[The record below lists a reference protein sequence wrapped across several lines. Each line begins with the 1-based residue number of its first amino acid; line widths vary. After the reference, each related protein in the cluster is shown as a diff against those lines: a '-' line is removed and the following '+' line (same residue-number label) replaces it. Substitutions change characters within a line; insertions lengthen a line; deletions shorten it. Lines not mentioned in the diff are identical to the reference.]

1 MAKTTPMMQQ
11 YLEIKSDYP
20 DAILFF
26 RLGDFYEMF
35 MEDAVVASR
44 ILDITLTARNKGA
57 AAEIPLCGIPFHSCQ
72 PYIAKLVQHGHNVA
86 ICEQVEDPKTA
97 KGIVKRAV
105 VRVVTPGLVVDTD
118 TLDPRRNN
126 YLMALTPVDGQRR
139 VDEKRQVDEKCYGV
153 AYVDITTGE
162 FRVTELLDAESTAG
176 EILSRDPAEVLVA
189 EGDAGDQLIDTLQN
203 SLQGRIVNRLP
214 DWTAAEDRARQ
225 VLLDF
230 FPDGSLESFGC
241 KDMPGAIQAAGMVL
255 YYLEETQKGAAS
267 HLQMLQTYHVRD
279 HMVLDDFTRRN
290 LELTETLHDGGRR
303 GALIGVM
310 DRTVTAMGA
319 RKLRHWMTHPLVD
332 LKRIEERHSAV
343 EELVQ
348 ESLCRDELR
357 RTLDDIYDLERL
369 NGRIAMA
376 TGNAKDLAAL
386 RISLEKLPQIIDLL
400 EQTESPLLTGL
411 RVSLDPMP
419 DMVELIASAIVDDPP
434 FVLREGGLIREGYHV
449 ELDEL
454 RNISREGK
462 GWIARLEQEEKER
475 TGISTLKVRFNRVF
489 GYYIEVTRSHLERV
503 PEDYQRKQT
512 LANAERF
519 ITPTLKEY
527 EEKVL
532 GAEDKV
538 VQIEYDLFQKV
549 RRQVAEQGQRIQA
562 TADKVAALDVLLG
575 LADLAHERNYCRP
588 VMDESTELQI
598 EDGRHPVIETMNL
611 GERFVAN
618 DVHMDTVERQILII
632 TGPNMAGKSTFMR
645 QVALLV
651 LMAQM
656 GSLLPAKK
664 AQIGIV
670 DRIFTRV
677 GASDNLARGQSTFM
691 VEMTEAAN
699 ILNHAT
705 PRSLIVLDEIGRGT
719 STFDGVSIAW
729 AVAEYL
735 HDNAKVAAKTLF
747 ATHYHEL
754 TDLAQT
760 RERVQNYN
768 VAVKEWNDQI
778 IFLRRIVK
786 GGASHSYGIQVARL
800 AGLPSA
806 VIERAKEVL
815 RNLESGEYEAGAPR
829 LARSKLTDKK
839 TVAPQL
845 GLFDQPDPVRQRIE
859 EMDVSVLTPLEALN
873 LLDELKKML

>member
-1 MAKTTPMMQQ
+1 MAKITPMMQQ

-44 ILDITLTARNKGA
+44 VLNITLTARNKGA
-57 AAEIPLCGIPFHSCQ
+57 AEEIPLCGIPFHSCQ

-86 ICEQVEDPKTA
+86 ICEQVEDPKLA

-126 YLMALTPVDGQRR
+126 YLMALIPL
-139 VDEKRQVDEKCYGV
+139 DECYGV

-162 FRVTELLDAESTAG
+162 FRVTEMPDPESTAG

-189 EGDAGDQLIDTLQN
+189 EGEAGDQLIDALQTT
-203 SLQGRIVNRLP
+203 LQGRSVNRLP

-225 VLLDF
+225 VLLEF
-230 FPDGSLESFGC
+230 FPGSSLERFGC
-241 KDMPGAIQAAGMVL
+241 HDMPGAIQAAGMVL
-255 YYLEETQKGAAS
+255 FYLEETQKGAAS
-267 HLQMLQTYHVRD
+267 HLQTLQTYHVRD

-290 LELTETLHDGGRR
+290 LELTESLHDGGRR
-303 GALIGVM
+303 GSLLGVM

-319 RKLRHWMTHPLVD
+319 RKLRHWMTHPLLD
-332 LKRIEERHSAV
+332 LKRIEERHHAV
-343 EELVQ
+343 EILVR
-348 ESLCRDELR
+348 ESLCRDDLR
-357 RTLDDIYDLERL
+357 RALGEVYDLERL

-386 RISLEKLPQIIDLL
+386 RISLEKLPQIIELL
-400 EQTESPLLTGL
+400 EQIESSLLTTL
-411 RVSLDPMP
+411 REKLDPLP
-419 DMVELIASAIVDDPP
+419 DMVELIATAIVDDPP
-434 FVLREGGLIREGYHV
+434 FVMREGGLIREGYHV

-454 RNISREGK
+454 RSISREGK
-462 GWIARLEQEEKER
+462 GWIARLEKEEKER
-475 TGISTLKVRFNRVF
+475 TGISSLKVRYNKVF
-489 GYYIEVTRSHLERV
+489 GYYIEVTRSHLDRV

-538 VQIEYDLFQKV
+538 VQIEYDLFQEVRLKV
-549 RRQVAEQGQRIQA
+549 AKQGQRLQA
-562 TADKVAALDVLLG
+562 TADIVAVLDVLLG
-575 LADLAHERNYCRP
+575 LADLAHERNYCLP
-588 VMDESTELQI
+588 TMDESTELFI

-645 QVALLV
+645 QIALLV

-656 GSLLPAKK
+656 GSLVPAKK
-664 AQIGIV
+664 AQIGVV

-760 RERVQNYN
+760 RERVQNFN
-768 VAVKEWNDQI
+768 VAVKEWDDKI

-829 LARSKLTDKK
+829 LARSKHAGK
-839 TVAPQL
+839 VAETPQL
-845 GLFDQPDPVRQRIE
+845 GLFEQPDPVRQRIE

>member
-1 MAKTTPMMQQ
+1 MAKMTPMMQQ
-11 YLEIKSDYP
+11 YLEIKSEYP

-35 MEDAVVASR
+35 LEDAVTASR
-44 ILDITLTARNKGA
+44 VLDITLTSRNKGA
-57 AAEIPLCGIPFHSCQ
+57 AEEIPLCGIPFHSCQ
-72 PYIAKLVQHGHNVA
+72 PYIAKLVQHGHKVA
-86 ICEQVEDPKTA
+86 ICEQIEDPKTA

-105 VRVVTPGLVVDTD
+105 TRVVTPGLVVDTD

-126 YLMALTPVDGQRR
+126 YLLALVSTAGGG
-139 VDEKRQVDEKCYGV
+139 CGV

-162 FRVTELLDAESTAG
+162 FRVTELPDPESTAG

-189 EGDAGDQLIDTLQN
+189 EGDAGDRLIDALQN
-203 SLQGRIVNRLP
+203 TLLGRLVNRLP
-214 DWTAAEDRARQ
+214 DWTAAVDRARQ
-225 VLLDF
+225 VLLET
-230 FPDGSLESFGC
+230 FPDSSLESFGC
-241 KDMPGAIQAAGMVL
+241 QELHGAIQAAGMIL
-255 YYLEETQKGAAS
+255 YYLEETQKGTLS
-267 HLQMLQTYHVRD
+267 HLQTLQTYHVRD

-303 GALIGVM
+303 GSLLGVM

-332 LKRIEERHSAV
+332 LQRIAERHGAV
-343 EELVQ
+343 EELVA
-348 ESLCRDELR
+348 ESLCRDDLR
-357 RTLDDIYDLERL
+357 RALDDVYDLERL

-400 EQTESPLLTGL
+400 APVESPLLAGL
-411 RVSLDPMP
+411 RDCLDPLT
-419 DMVELIASAIVDDPP
+419 DVVELIARAIVDDPP
-434 FVLREGGLIREGYHV
+434 FVLREGGLIRQGYNA

-454 RNISREGK
+454 RSISREGK
-462 GWIARLEQEEKER
+462 GWIARLEQEEKEK
-475 TGISTLKVRFNRVF
+475 TGISTLKVRYNRVF
-489 GYYIEVTRSHLERV
+489 GYYIEVTRSQLGRV

-532 GAEDKV
+532 GAEDRLV
-538 VQIEYDLFQKV
+538 EIEYDLFQEV
-549 RRQVAEQGQRIQA
+549 RRQVSCHGQRLQA
-562 TADKVAALDVLLG
+562 TADRIAALDVLLG

-588 VMDESTELQI
+588 EMDDSTELLI
-598 EDGRHPVIETMNL
+598 EEGRHPVIETMNL

-618 DVHMDTVERQILII
+618 DVQMDTAERQILII

-656 GSLLPAKK
+656 GSLVPANK
-664 AQIGIV
+664 ARIGII

-735 HDNAKVAAKTLF
+735 HDNARVAAKTLF

-800 AGLPSA
+800 AGLPNP

-815 RNLESGEYEAGAPR
+815 RNLESGEYVAGAPR
-829 LARSKLTDKK
+829 LARSKRNEKRAGT
-839 TVAPQL
+839 PQL
-845 GLFDQPDPVRQRIE
+845 GLFEQPDLIRRRIE
-859 EMDVSVLTPLEALN
+859 ELDVSVLTPLEALN

>member
-1 MAKTTPMMQQ
+1 
-11 YLEIKSDYP
+11 
-20 DAILFF
+20 
-26 RLGDFYEMF
+26 
-35 MEDAVVASR
+35 
-44 ILDITLTARNKGA
+44 
-57 AAEIPLCGIPFHSCQ
+57 
-72 PYIAKLVQHGHNVA
+72 
-86 ICEQVEDPKTA
+86 
-97 KGIVKRAV
+97 
-105 VRVVTPGLVVDTD
+105 
-118 TLDPRRNN
+118 
-126 YLMALTPVDGQRR
+126 
-139 VDEKRQVDEKCYGV
+139 
-153 AYVDITTGE
+153 
-162 FRVTELLDAESTAG
+162 
-176 EILSRDPAEVLVA
+176 
-189 EGDAGDQLIDTLQN
+189 
-203 SLQGRIVNRLP
+203 
-214 DWTAAEDRARQ
+214 
-225 VLLDF
+225 
-230 FPDGSLESFGC
+230 
-241 KDMPGAIQAAGMVL
+241 MPGAIQAAGMVL

-267 HLQMLQTYHVRD
+267 HLQTLQTYYVCD

-290 LELTETLHDGGRR
+290 LELTGSLHDGGRR
-303 GALIGVM
+303 GSLIGIM

-319 RKLRHWMTHPLVD
+319 RKLRHWMTHPLVALQD
-332 LKRIEERHSAV
+332 IEARHNAV

-348 ESLCRDELR
+348 ESLCRDDLR
-357 RTLDDIYDLERL
+357 HTLGDVYDLERL

-386 RISLEKLPQIIDLL
+386 RTSLEKLPQIIDLL
-400 EQTESPLLTGL
+400 KQAESTLLSEF
-411 RVSLDPMP
+411 RESLDPLP
-419 DMVELIASAIVDDPP
+419 DIVELIASAIVDDPP
-434 FVLREGGLIREGYHV
+434 FVMREGGLIREGYHA

-454 RNISREGK
+454 RSLSREGK

-475 TGISTLKVRFNRVF
+475 TEIPSLKVRYNKVF
-489 GYYIEVTRSHLERV
+489 GYYIEVTKSYLERV

-512 LANAERF
+512 LANAERY

-532 GAEDKV
+532 GAEERV
-538 VQIEYDLFQKV
+538 VVIEYDLFQEV
-549 RRQVAEQGQRIQA
+549 RQQVARYGRRIQE

-575 LADLAHERNYCRP
+575 LADLAHERNYCCP
-588 VMDESTELQI
+588 TMDESTELMI
-598 EDGRHPVIETMNL
+598 EDGRHPVIETMDL

-618 DVHMDTVERQILII
+618 DIHMDTVERQILII

-656 GSLLPAKK
+656 GSLVPAKK
-664 AQIGIV
+664 AKIGIV

-729 AVAEYL
+729 AMAEYL

-800 AGLPSA
+800 AGLPGA

-815 RNLESGEYEAGAPR
+815 HNLESGEYEAGAPR
-829 LARSKLTDKK
+829 LARSKHANKISET
-839 TVAPQL
+839 PQL
-845 GLFDQPDPVRQRIE
+845 GLFEQPDPVRQRIE

-873 LLDELKKML
+873 CLDELKKML

>member
-44 ILDITLTARNKGA
+44 ILNITLTARNKGA

-86 ICEQVEDPKTA
+86 ICEQVEDPKSA

-126 YLMALTPVDGQRR
+126 YLMALSNID
-139 VDEKRQVDEKCYGV
+139 DERYGV

-162 FRVTELLDAESTAG
+162 FRVTELPDLESIAG
-176 EILSRDPAEVLVA
+176 EIVSRDPAEVLISDGTV
-189 EGDAGDQLIDTLQN
+189 GDQLIDVLQN
-203 SLQGRIVNRLP
+203 SLQGRIINRPP
-214 DWTAAEDRARQ
+214 DWAAAEDRARQ
-225 VLLDF
+225 VLLEF
-230 FPDGSLESFGC
+230 FPGSSLEGFGC
-241 KDMPGAIQAAGMVL
+241 HDMPGAIQAAGMVL

-267 HLQMLQTYHVRD
+267 HLQTLQTYYVCD

-290 LELTETLHDGGRR
+290 LELTGSLHDGGRR
-303 GALIGVM
+303 GSLIGVM

-319 RKLRHWMTHPLVD
+319 RKLRHWMTHPLVA
-332 LKRIEERHSAV
+332 LQEIKARHNAV

-348 ESLCRDELR
+348 ESLCRDDLR
-357 RTLDDIYDLERL
+357 RTLDDVYDLERL

-386 RISLEKLPQIIDLL
+386 RTSLEKLPQIIDLL
-400 EQTESPLLTGL
+400 KQIESPLLIEL
-411 RVSLDPMP
+411 RESLDPLP
-419 DMVELIASAIVDDPP
+419 DMVELIARAIVDDPP
-434 FVLREGGLIREGYHV
+434 FVMREGGLIREGFYA

-454 RNISREGK
+454 RGISREGK

-475 TGISTLKVRFNRVF
+475 TGIPSLKVRYNKVF
-489 GYYIEVTRSHLERV
+489 GYYIEVTRSYLERV

-532 GAEDKV
+532 GAEERV
-538 VQIEYDLFQKV
+538 VVIEYDLFQEV
-549 RRQVAEQGQRIQA
+549 RQQVACQGRRIQE
-562 TADKVAALDVLLG
+562 TADRVAALDVLLG
-575 LADLAHERNYCRP
+575 LADLAHERNYCCP
-588 VMDESTELQI
+588 TMDESTELLI
-598 EDGRHPVIETMNL
+598 EDGRHPVIETMDL

-656 GSLLPAKK
+656 GSLVPAKK
-664 AQIGIV
+664 AKIGIV

-800 AGLPSA
+800 AGLPDA

-829 LARSKLTDKK
+829 LARSKHAVKIVET
-839 TVAPQL
+839 PQL
-845 GLFDQPDPVRQRIE
+845 GLFEQPDPVRQRIE

-873 LLDELKKML
+873 LLDELKKLL

>member
-1 MAKTTPMMQQ
+1 MAKKTPMMQQ
-11 YLEIKSDYP
+11 YLEIKADYP

-35 MEDAVVASR
+35 MDDAVVASR

-57 AAEIPLCGIPFHSCQ
+57 AEEIPLCGIPFHSCQ

-86 ICEQVEDPKTA
+86 ICEQVEDPKTT
-97 KGIVKRAV
+97 KGLVKRAV

-126 YLMALTPVDGQRR
+126 YLLALAPID
-139 VDEKRQVDEKCYGV
+139 DDCFGV

-162 FRVTELLDAESTAG
+162 FKATELLDQESTAG
-176 EILSRDPAEVLVA
+176 EIISRDPAEVLVA
-189 EGDAGDQLIDTLQN
+189 EGSAGDKIVDALQYT
-203 SLQGRIVNRLP
+203 LQGRIVNRLP
-214 DWTAAEDRARQ
+214 DWASAEDRACQ
-225 VLLDF
+225 VLLEF
-230 FPDGSLESFGC
+230 FPDSSLQSFGC
-241 KDMPGAIQAAGMVL
+241 HDMPGAIQAAGMVL

-267 HLQMLQTYHVRD
+267 HLQPLLTYHVRD

-290 LELTETLHDGGRR
+290 LELTETLHDGNRR
-303 GALIGVM
+303 GSLLGVM

-332 LKRIEERHSAV
+332 LNRIVERHNAV
-343 EELVQ
+343 EELVR
-348 ESLCRDELR
+348 ESLCRDDLR
-357 RTLDDIYDLERL
+357 RSLDEVYDLERL

-386 RISLEKLPQIIDLL
+386 RISLEKLPQLIDQLA
-400 EQTESPLLTGL
+400 QTESPLLVGL
-411 RVSLDPMP
+411 RESLDAMP
-419 DMVELIASAIVDDPP
+419 DMVELIATAIVDDPP
-434 FVLREGGLIREGYHV
+434 FVMREGGLIREGYHA

-454 RNISREGK
+454 RSVSREGK

-475 TGISTLKVRFNRVF
+475 TGISTLKVRYNRVF
-489 GYYIEVTRSHLERV
+489 GYYIEITRSHLDRV

-532 GAEDKV
+532 GAEDRV
-538 VQIEYDLFQKV
+538 VEIEYDLFQEV
-549 RRQVAEQGQRIQA
+549 RRQVALQGQRIQA
-562 TADKVAALDVLLG
+562 TADKVAVLDVLLG
-575 LADLAHERNYCRP
+575 LADLAHEHNYCTP
-588 VMDESTELQI
+588 LMDDSTELLI

-618 DVHMDTVERQILII
+618 DVHMDTTERQILII

-651 LMAQM
+651 LMAQV
-656 GSLLPAKK
+656 GSLVPAKK

-760 RERVQNYN
+760 RERVKNYN

-800 AGLPSA
+800 AGLPSV

-829 LARSKLTDKK
+829 LARSKHAGKK
-839 TVAPQL
+839 IETPQL
-845 GLFDQPDPVRQRIE
+845 GLFEQADPVRTRIE

>member
-11 YLEIKSDYP
+11 YLEIKSEYP

-35 MEDAVVASR
+35 MEDAVVAAR
-44 ILDITLTARNKGA
+44 VLDITLTSRNKGA
-57 AAEIPLCGIPFHSCQ
+57 AEEIPLCGVPFHSCQ
-72 PYIAKLVQHGHNVA
+72 PYVAKLVQNGHKVA
-86 ICEQVEDPKTA
+86 ICEQVEDPKQA

-126 YLMALTPVDGQRR
+126 YLMALLP
-139 VDEKRQVDEKCYGV
+139 DENGCYGV
-153 AYVDITTGE
+153 ACVDITTGE
-162 FRVTELLDAESTAG
+162 FRVTEMHDPESTAG
-176 EILSRDPAEVLVA
+176 EIVSRDPAEVLVI
-189 EGDAGDQLIDTLQN
+189 EGATGDSLADLLQN
-203 SLQGRIVNRLP
+203 SLQGRNVNRLP
-214 DWTAAEDRARQ
+214 EWAAAEDRARQ
-225 VLLDF
+225 MLLES
-230 FPDGSLESFGC
+230 FPNSSMESFGC
-241 KDMPGAIQAAGMVL
+241 HDMPAAIRAAGMIL
-255 YYLEETQKGAAS
+255 HYLEETQKGSVS
-267 HLQMLQTYHVRD
+267 HLQQLQTYHVRD

-303 GALIGVM
+303 GSLLGVM

-332 LKRIEERHSAV
+332 RQRIEERHVAV
-343 EELVQ
+343 EELVR
-348 ESLCRDELR
+348 ESLCRDDLR
-357 RTLDDIYDLERL
+357 RALDEIYDLERL

-386 RISLEKLPQIIDLL
+386 RISLQKLPQILDLL
-400 EQTESPLLTGL
+400 AQLDSPMLTGL
-411 RVSLDPMP
+411 RESLDTLP
-419 DMVELIASAIVDDPP
+419 DMVALISSSIVDDPP
-434 FVLREGGLIREGYHV
+434 FVLREGGLIREGYHA

-462 GWIARLEQEEKER
+462 GWIARLEQEEKAR
-475 TGISTLKVRFNRVF
+475 TGISNLKVRYNRVF
-489 GYYIEVTRSHLERV
+489 GYYIEVTRSQLDRV

-512 LANAERF
+512 LANAERY

-532 GAEDKV
+532 GAEDRV
-538 VQIEYDLFQKV
+538 VEIEYDLFQEI
-549 RRQVAEQGQRIQA
+549 RRQVATQGQRIQE
-562 TADKVAALDVLLG
+562 TADKVASLDILLG
-575 LADLAHERNYCRP
+575 LADLSHERNYCRP
-588 VMDESTELQI
+588 EMDESTELHI

-618 DVHMDTVERQILII
+618 DVHMDTQEKQILII

-656 GSLLPAKK
+656 GCLVPAKK
-664 AQIGIV
+664 ARIGIV

-735 HDNAKVAAKTLF
+735 HDNPKVAAKTLF

-768 VAVKEWNDQI
+768 VAVKEWDDQI
-778 IFLRRIVK
+778 IFLRRIIK

-800 AGLPSA
+800 AGLPSD
-806 VIERAKEVL
+806 VITRAKEVL
-815 RNLESGEYEAGAPR
+815 HNLESGEYVAGAPR
-829 LARSKLTDKK
+829 LARSRQTGKVIVT
-839 TVAPQL
+839 PQM
-845 GLFDQPDPVRQRIE
+845 GLFEEIDSVRAKLE
-859 EMDVSVLTPLEALN
+859 ETDVSVLTPLEALN

>member
-1 MAKTTPMMQQ
+1 MAKKTPMMQQ
-11 YLEIKSDYP
+11 YLEIKAEHP
-20 DAILFF
+20 DSILFF

-35 MEDAVVASR
+35 MDDAVVASR
-44 ILDITLTARNKGA
+44 ILNITLTARNKGA
-57 AAEIPLCGIPFHSCQ
+57 AEEIPLCGIPFHSCQ

-118 TLDPRRNN
+118 TLDPLRNN
-126 YLMALTPVDGQRR
+126 YLMALSPVADGR
-139 VDEKRQVDEKCYGV
+139 CGV

-162 FRVTELLDAESTAG
+162 FRVTEFPEVQNVGG
-176 EILSRDPAEVLVA
+176 EIISRDPAEVLLP
-189 EGDAGDQLIDTLQN
+189 EGEGGDALLKMQADALH
-203 SLQGRIVNRLP
+203 GRIVNRLP
-214 DWTAAEDRARQ
+214 EWVAAEDRARQ
-225 VLLDF
+225 VLQEV
-230 FPDGSLESFGC
+230 FPDGSLEGFGC
-241 KDMPGAIQAAGMVL
+241 ATMPGAIQASGMVL
-255 YYLEETQKGAAS
+255 HYLETTQNSAAS
-267 HLQMLQTYHVRD
+267 HLQSLQTYHVRD
-279 HMVLDDFTRRN
+279 HMILDDFTRRN

-303 GALIGVM
+303 GSLLGVM

-319 RKLRHWMTHPLVD
+319 RKLRHWIAHPLVD
-332 LKRIEERHSAV
+332 LAQIQARHSAV
-343 EELVQ
+343 EELAR
-348 ESLCRDELR
+348 ESLLRDDLR
-357 RTLDDIYDLERL
+357 QLLDGVYDLERL

-386 RISLEKLPQIIDLL
+386 KTSLLRLPQLLDLL
-400 EQTESPLLTGL
+400 GRADCPLLVDL
-411 RVSLDPMP
+411 CARIDPLP
-419 DMVELIASAIVDDPP
+419 DMVDLIDRAIVDDPP
-434 FVLREGGLIREGYHV
+434 FTLRDGGLICSGFHE

-454 RNISREGK
+454 RSISREGK

-475 TGISTLKVRFNRVF
+475 TGITSLKVRYNRVF
-489 GYYIEVTRSHLERV
+489 GYYIEVTRTHLDRV
-503 PEDYQRKQT
+503 PDDYQRKQT

-519 ITPTLKEY
+519 ITPKLKEY

-532 GAEDKV
+532 GAEEKV
-538 VQIEYDLFQKV
+538 VEIEYSLFQEV
-549 RRQVAEQGQRIQA
+549 RGQVAAQGQRIQA
-562 TADKVAALDVLLG
+562 VADGIATLDVLLG

-588 VMDESTELQI
+588 MMDETTELFI
-598 EDGRHPVIETMNL
+598 EEGRHPVIEAMHL

-632 TGPNMAGKSTFMR
+632 TGPNMAGKSTYMR

-656 GSLLPAKK
+656 GSLVPAKE
-664 AQIGIV
+664 ARIGLV

-705 PRSLIVLDEIGRGT
+705 PRSLIILDEIGRGT

-735 HDNAKVAAKTLF
+735 HDHAPVAAKTLF

-754 TDLAQT
+754 TDLSRT

-800 AGLPSA
+800 AGLPAA
-806 VIERAKEVL
+806 VITRAKEVL
-815 RNLESGEYEAGAPR
+815 QNLESGEYVAGAPR
-829 LARSKLTDKK
+829 LARSKNVNRQ
-839 TVAPQL
+839 VATPQL
-845 GLFDQPDPVRQRIE
+845 GLFEQADPLRQRIE
-859 EMDVSVLTPLEALN
+859 DLDVSVLTPLEALN

>member
-11 YLEIKSDYP
+11 YLEIKSEYP

-35 MEDAVVASR
+35 MDDAVVAAR
-44 ILDITLTARNKGA
+44 VLDITLTSRNKGA
-57 AAEIPLCGIPFHSCQ
+57 AEEIPLCGVPFHSCQ
-72 PYIAKLVQHGHNVA
+72 PYVAKLVQHGHKVA
-86 ICEQVEDPKTA
+86 ICEQVEDPKEA

-126 YLMALTPVDGQRR
+126 YLMALCPGEDG
-139 VDEKRQVDEKCYGV
+139 CYGV
-153 AYVDITTGE
+153 SCVDITTGE
-162 FRVTELLDAESTAG
+162 FRVTELPDPESTAG
-176 EILSRDPAEVLVA
+176 EMVSRDPAEVLVVEGAPGDGMA
-189 EGDAGDQLIDTLQN
+189 ELLQDAM
-203 SLQGRIVNRLP
+203 QGRNVNRLP
-214 DWTAAEDRARQ
+214 EWAATEDRARQ
-225 VLLDF
+225 MLLES
-230 FPDGSLESFGC
+230 FPGSSMESFGC
-241 KDMPGAIQAAGMVL
+241 HEMPAAVRSAGMIL
-255 YYLEETQKGAAS
+255 HYLEETQKSTVS
-267 HLQMLQTYHVRD
+267 HLQPLQTYHVRD

-303 GALIGVM
+303 GSLLGVM

-332 LKRIEERHSAV
+332 RQRIEQRHAAV
-343 EELVQ
+343 EELVR

-357 RTLDDIYDLERL
+357 RALDDVYDLERL

-376 TGNAKDLAAL
+376 TGNAKDLVAL

-400 EQTESPLLTGL
+400 AQRDSPMLVGL
-411 RVSLDPMP
+411 RETLDTLP
-419 DMVELIASAIVDDPP
+419 DMVNLIASSIVDDPP
-434 FVLREGGLIREGYHV
+434 FVLREGGLIREGYRA

-454 RNISREGK
+454 RRVSREGK
-462 GWIARLEQEEKER
+462 GWIARLEQQEKAR
-475 TGISTLKVRFNRVF
+475 TGISNLKVRYNRVF
-489 GYYIEVTRSHLERV
+489 GYYIEVTKSHLDRV

-512 LANAERF
+512 LANAERY

-532 GAEDKV
+532 GAEDRV
-538 VQIEYDLFQKV
+538 VEIEYDLFQQV
-549 RRQVAEQGQRIQA
+549 RRQVAAEGQRIQA
-562 TADKVAALDVLLG
+562 AADRVATLDILLG
-575 LADLAHERNYCRP
+575 LADLSHERNYCRP
-588 VMDESTELQI
+588 EMDESTELII

-618 DVHMDTVERQILII
+618 DVHMNTEERQILII

-656 GSLLPAKK
+656 GCMVPAKK
-664 AQIGIV
+664 ARIGLV

-760 RERVQNYN
+760 RERVRNYN
-768 VAVKEWNDQI
+768 VAVKEWDDQI

-800 AGLPSA
+800 AGLPQA
-806 VIERAKEVL
+806 VITRAKEVL
-815 RNLESGEYEAGAPR
+815 YNLEAGEYVAGAPR
-829 LARSKLTDKK
+829 LARSRQDNKA
-839 TVAPQL
+839 VPAPQL
-845 GLFDQPDPVRQRIE
+845 GLFEQPDSVREKLEGI
-859 EMDVSVLTPLEALN
+859 DVSVLTPLEALN
-873 LLDELKKML
+873 LVDELKKML

>member
-11 YLEIKSDYP
+11 YLEIKSEYP

-35 MEDAVVASR
+35 MEDAVVAAR
-44 ILDITLTARNKGA
+44 VLDITLTSRNKGA
-57 AAEIPLCGIPFHSCQ
+57 TAEIPLCGVPFHSCQ
-72 PYIAKLVQHGHNVA
+72 PYVAKLVQNGHKVA
-86 ICEQVEDPKTA
+86 ICEQVEDPKQA

-126 YLMALTPVDGQRR
+126 YLMALMPDKNG
-139 VDEKRQVDEKCYGV
+139 CYGV
-153 AYVDITTGE
+153 ACVDITTGE
-162 FRVTELLDAESTAG
+162 FRVTELLDPESTAG
-176 EILSRDPAEVLVA
+176 EIISRDPAEVLVV
-189 EGDAGDQLIDTLQN
+189 EGESGDSLVNLLQG
-203 SLQGRIVNRLP
+203 SLQGRNVNRLP
-214 DWTAAEDRARQ
+214 EWAAAEDRARLM
-225 VLLDF
+225 LLES
-230 FPDGSLESFGC
+230 FPDSSMESFGC
-241 KDMPGAIQAAGMVL
+241 HDMPAAVRAAGMIL
-255 YYLEETQKGAAS
+255 YYLEETQKGSIS
-267 HLQMLQTYHVRD
+267 HLQPLQTYHVRD

-303 GALIGVM
+303 GSLLGVM

-332 LKRIEERHSAV
+332 RQRIEERHVAV
-343 EELVQ
+343 EELVR
-348 ESLCRDELR
+348 ESLCRDDLR
-357 RTLDDIYDLERL
+357 RALDEVYDLERL

-400 EQTESPLLTGL
+400 APLDSPMLTGL
-411 RVSLDPMP
+411 RESLDTLP
-419 DMVELIASAIVDDPP
+419 DMAALISGSIVDDPP
-434 FVLREGGLIREGYHV
+434 FVLREGGLIREGYHS

-454 RNISREGK
+454 RSISREGK
-462 GWIARLEQEEKER
+462 GWIARLEQEEKEK
-475 TGISTLKVRFNRVF
+475 TGISNLKVRYNRVF
-489 GYYIEVTRSHLERV
+489 GYYIEVTKSQLDRV

-512 LANAERF
+512 LANAERY

-532 GAEDKV
+532 GAEDRV
-538 VQIEYDLFQKV
+538 VEIEYDLFQKV
-549 RRQVAEQGQRIQA
+549 RRQVATQGQRIQA
-562 TADKVAALDVLLG
+562 TADKVAILDILLG
-575 LADLAHERNYCRP
+575 LADLSHERNYCRP
-588 VMDESTELQI
+588 EMDESTDLLI

-618 DVHMDTVERQILII
+618 DVHMDTEERQILII

-656 GSLLPAKK
+656 GCLVPAKK
-664 AQIGIV
+664 ARIGIV

-754 TDLAQT
+754 TDLALT

-768 VAVKEWNDQI
+768 VAVKEWDDQI

-800 AGLPSA
+800 AGLPA
-806 VIERAKEVL
+806 DVISRAKEVL
-815 RNLESGEYEAGAPR
+815 HNLESGEYVAGTPR
-829 LARSKLTDKK
+829 LARSRQDRK
-839 TVAPQL
+839 TVVTPQL
-845 GLFDQPDPVRQRIE
+845 GLFEQPDSVRTKLE
-859 EMDVSVLTPLEALN
+859 ETDVSILTPLEALN

>member
-11 YLEIKSDYP
+11 YLEIKSEYP

-35 MEDAVVASR
+35 MEDAVVAAR
-44 ILDITLTARNKGA
+44 VLDITLTSRNKGA
-57 AAEIPLCGIPFHSCQ
+57 AEEIPLCGIPFHSCQ
-72 PYIAKLVQHGHNVA
+72 PYVAKLVQNGHKVA
-86 ICEQVEDPKTA
+86 ICEQVEDPKQA

-105 VRVVTPGLVVDTD
+105 VRVVTPGLVVDTE

-126 YLMALTPVDGQRR
+126 YLMALLP
-139 VDEKRQVDEKCYGV
+139 DENGGFGISC
-153 AYVDITTGE
+153 VDITTGE
-162 FRVTELLDAESTAG
+162 FRVTELLDPESTAG
-176 EILSRDPAEVLVA
+176 EIISRDPAEVLMIDG
-189 EGDAGDQLIDTLQN
+189 EAGDSLAELLQG
-203 SLQGRIVNRLP
+203 SLQGRNVNRLP
-214 DWTAAEDRARQ
+214 EWAAAEDRARQ
-225 VLLDF
+225 MLLES
-230 FPDGSLESFGC
+230 FPGSSMESFGC
-241 KDMPGAIQAAGMVL
+241 HDMPAAVRAAGMIL
-255 YYLEETQKGAAS
+255 HYLEETQKGSVS
-267 HLQMLQTYHVRD
+267 HLQPLQTYHVRD

-303 GALIGVM
+303 GSLLRVM

-332 LKRIEERHSAV
+332 RQRIEERHVAV
-343 EELVQ
+343 EELVR
-348 ESLCRDELR
+348 ESLCRDDLR
-357 RTLDDIYDLERL
+357 RALDEVYDLERL

-386 RISLEKLPQIIDLL
+386 RISLEKLPQILELLGPLDSPMLVGLSEALDTLPDL
-400 EQTESPLLTGL
+400 
-411 RVSLDPMP
+411 VA
-419 DMVELIASAIVDDPP
+419 LISSSIVDDPP
-434 FVLREGGLIREGYHV
+434 FVLREGGLIRDGYHA

-454 RNISREGK
+454 RGISREGK
-462 GWIARLEQEEKER
+462 GWIARLEQEEKAK
-475 TGISTLKVRFNRVF
+475 TGISNLKVRYNRVF
-489 GYYIEVTRSHLERV
+489 GYYIEVTRSQLDRV
-503 PEDYQRKQT
+503 PDDYQRKQT
-512 LANAERF
+512 LANAERY

-532 GAEDKV
+532 GAEDRV
-538 VQIEYDLFQKV
+538 VEIEYDLFQEI
-549 RRQVAEQGQRIQA
+549 RRQVATQGQRIQA
-562 TADKVAALDVLLG
+562 TADKVATLDILLG
-575 LADLAHERNYCRP
+575 LADLSHERNYCRP
-588 VMDESTELQI
+588 EINESTELLI

-618 DVHMDTVERQILII
+618 DVHMDTEERQILII

-656 GSLLPAKK
+656 GSLVPAKK
-664 AQIGIV
+664 ARIGIV

-754 TDLAQT
+754 TDLALT

-768 VAVKEWNDQI
+768 VAVKEWDDQI

-800 AGLPSA
+800 AGLPTA
-806 VIERAKEVL
+806 VINRAKEVL
-815 RNLESGEYEAGAPR
+815 HNLESGEYVAGAPR
-829 LARSKLTDKK
+829 LARSRQDSKAVVT
-839 TVAPQL
+839 PQL
-845 GLFDQPDPVRQRIE
+845 GLFEQPDSVRTKLAEI
-859 EMDVSVLTPLEALN
+859 DVSVLTPLEALN

>member
-1 MAKTTPMMQQ
+1 MG
-11 YLEIKSDYP
+11 SDC
-20 DAILFF
+20 F
-26 RLGDFYEMF
+26 
-35 MEDAVVASR
+35 
-44 ILDITLTARNKGA
+44 
-57 AAEIPLCGIPFHSCQ
+57 
-72 PYIAKLVQHGHNVA
+72 
-86 ICEQVEDPKTA
+86 
-97 KGIVKRAV
+97 
-105 VRVVTPGLVVDTD
+105 
-118 TLDPRRNN
+118 
-126 YLMALTPVDGQRR
+126 
-139 VDEKRQVDEKCYGV
+139 GV

-162 FRVTELLDAESTAG
+162 FKVTELSDLESTAG

-189 EGDAGDQLIDTLQN
+189 EGDAGDEAVEALQGI
-203 SLQGRIVNRLP
+203 LQGRIVNRLP
-214 DWTAAEDRARQ
+214 DWATAEDRARQ
-225 VLLDF
+225 VLLEF
-230 FPDGSLESFGC
+230 FPDSSLESFGC
-241 KDMPGAIQAAGMVL
+241 HAMPAAIQAAGMVL
-255 YYLEETQKGAAS
+255 YYLEETQKGSVS
-267 HLQMLQTYHVRD
+267 HLQPLLTYHVRD

-290 LELTETLHDGGRR
+290 LELTETLHDGQRKGS
-303 GALIGVM
+303 LLGVM
-310 DRTVTAMGA
+310 TAMGA

-332 LKRIEERHSAV
+332 QKRIVERHAAV
-343 EELVQ
+343 EELVR
-348 ESLCRDELR
+348 ESLCRDDLR
-357 RTLDDIYDLERL
+357 QCLDEVYDLERL

-386 RISLEKLPQIIDLL
+386 RISLEKLPQLIDRLA
-400 EQTESPLLTGL
+400 QRDSPLLAEL
-411 RVSLDPMP
+411 RDHLDTLPE
-419 DMVELIASAIVDDPP
+419 MVELIAKAIVDDPP
-434 FVLREGGLIREGYHV
+434 FVMREGGLIREGYHA

-454 RNISREGK
+454 RSISREGK
-462 GWIARLEQEEKER
+462 GWIARLEQD
-475 TGISTLKVRFNRVF
+475 
-489 GYYIEVTRSHLERV
+489 YIEVTRSHLDRV

-512 LANAERF
+512 LANAERY

-532 GAEDKV
+532 GAEDRV
-538 VQIEYDLFQKV
+538 VEIEYDLFQGV
-549 RRQVAEQGQRIQA
+549 RRQVALQGQRIQA
-562 TADKVAALDVLLG
+562 TADKVAVLDVLLG
-575 LADLAHERNYCRP
+575 LADLAHEHNYCTP
-588 VMDESTELQI
+588 LMDDSTELLI

-618 DVHMDTVERQILII
+618 DVHMDTTERQILII

-651 LMAQM
+651 LMAQV
-656 GSLLPAKK
+656 GSLVPAKK
-664 AQIGIV
+664 AHIGIV

-778 IFLRRIVK
+778 IFLRRIVWSQSFLRDS
-786 GGASHSYGIQVARL
+786 GGTPGRFTCRCDRTFQGSSAQPGIR
-800 AGLPSA
+800 
-806 VIERAKEVL
+806 
-815 RNLESGEYEAGAPR
+815 
-829 LARSKLTDKK
+829 
-839 TVAPQL
+839 
-845 GLFDQPDPVRQRIE
+845 
-859 EMDVSVLTPLEALN
+859 
-873 LLDELKKML
+873 

>member
-1 MAKTTPMMQQ
+1 MAKITPMMQQ
-11 YLEIKSDYP
+11 YLEIKSAYP

-35 MEDAVVASR
+35 LEDAVLASR
-44 ILDITLTARNKGA
+44 VLDITLTSRNKGA
-57 AAEIPLCGIPFHSCQ
+57 AEEIPLCGIPFHSCQ
-72 PYIAKLVQHGHNVA
+72 PYIAKLVQHGHKVA
-86 ICEQVEDPKTA
+86 ICEQVEDPRIA

-126 YLMALTPVDGQRR
+126 YLLALAPLAEGG
-139 VDEKRQVDEKCYGV
+139 CGV

-162 FRVTELLDAESTAG
+162 FRVTELPYSESTAG

-189 EGDAGDQLIDTLQN
+189 EGDTGDRLINSLQN
-203 SLQGRIVNRLP
+203 TLQGRIVNRLP
-214 DWTAAEDRARQ
+214 DWAAAEDRARQ
-225 VLLDF
+225 VLLEF
-230 FPDGSLESFGC
+230 FPDSSLESFGC
-241 KDMPGAIQAAGMVL
+241 HELPGAIQAAGMVL
-255 YYLEETQKGAAS
+255 YYLEETQKGTLS
-267 HLQMLQTYHVRD
+267 HLQPLQTYHVRD

-303 GALIGVM
+303 GTLLGVM
-310 DRTVTAMGA
+310 DRSVTAMGA

-332 LKRIEERHSAV
+332 LGLISERHGAV
-343 EELVQ
+343 EELVH
-348 ESLCRDELR
+348 ESLTRDDLR
-357 RTLDDIYDLERL
+357 RVLDEVYDLERL

-386 RISLEKLPQIIDLL
+386 RTSLEKLPQIIGLL
-400 EQTESPLLTGL
+400 KQVKSPLLTGL
-411 RVSLDPMP
+411 RERLDPLT
-419 DMVELIASAIVDDPP
+419 DMVDLIARAIVDDPP
-434 FVLREGGLIREGYHV
+434 FVLREGGLIRQGYNA

-454 RNISREGK
+454 RSISREGK
-462 GWIARLEQEEKER
+462 GWIVRLEQEEKAR
-475 TGISTLKVRFNRVF
+475 TGISTLKVRYNRVF
-489 GYYIEVTRSHLERV
+489 GYYIEVTRSHLGRV
-503 PEDYQRKQT
+503 PDDYQRKQT

-532 GAEDKV
+532 GAEERV
-538 VQIEYDLFQKV
+538 VEIEYDLFQEV
-549 RRQVAEQGQRIQA
+549 RRQVAGHGQRIQA
-562 TADKVAALDVLLG
+562 TADQVAVLDVLLG

-588 VMDESTELQI
+588 VMDDSTELLI
-598 EDGRHPVIETMNL
+598 EEGRHPVIETMNL

-618 DVHMDTVERQILII
+618 DLHMDTAERQILII

-645 QVALLV
+645 QIALLV

-656 GSLLPAKK
+656 GSLVPAKK

-735 HDNAKVAAKTLF
+735 HDNARVAAKTLF

-760 RERVQNYN
+760 RERVRNYN

-800 AGLPSA
+800 AGLPSP

-815 RNLESGEYEAGAPR
+815 RNLESGEYVAGAPR
-829 LARSKLTDKK
+829 LARSRRTGP
-839 TVAPQL
+839 VAETPQL
-845 GLFDQPDPVRQRIE
+845 GLFEQPDPIRRRIKE
-859 EMDVSVLTPLEALN
+859 LDISVLTPLEALN

>member
-1 MAKTTPMMQQ
+1 
-11 YLEIKSDYP
+11 
-20 DAILFF
+20 
-26 RLGDFYEMF
+26 
-35 MEDAVVASR
+35 
-44 ILDITLTARNKGA
+44 
-57 AAEIPLCGIPFHSCQ
+57 
-72 PYIAKLVQHGHNVA
+72 
-86 ICEQVEDPKTA
+86 
-97 KGIVKRAV
+97 
-105 VRVVTPGLVVDTD
+105 
-118 TLDPRRNN
+118 
-126 YLMALTPVDGQRR
+126 MALTHS
-139 VDEKRQVDEKCYGV
+139 VDERYGI

-162 FRVTELLDAESTAG
+162 FRVAELFDPESTAG

-189 EGDAGDQLIDTLQN
+189 EGQAGDQLLAALQN
-203 SLQGRIVNRLP
+203 ILSGRIVNRLP
-214 DWTAAEDRARQ
+214 EWTGSEDRARQ
-225 VLLDF
+225 ALKEI
-230 FPDGSLESFGC
+230 FPDSSLESFGC
-241 KDMPGAIQAAGMVL
+241 QDMPAAIQSAGMIL
-255 YYLEETQKGAAS
+255 YYLEETQKVAVS
-267 HLQMLQTYHVRD
+267 HLQPLQTYHVRD

-290 LELTETLHDGGRR
+290 LELTETLHDGSRR
-303 GALIGVM
+303 GSLLGVM

-343 EELVQ
+343 EELVR
-348 ESLCRDELR
+348 ESLCRDDLR
-357 RTLDDIYDLERL
+357 SILNEVYDLERL

-386 RISLEKLPQIIDLL
+386 RSSLEKLPQITTLL
-400 EQTESPLLTGL
+400 EQLTSPLLTTL
-411 RVSLDPMP
+411 RESFDHLP
-419 DMVELIASAIVDDPP
+419 DMVGLIAHAIVDDPP
-434 FVLREGGLIREGYHV
+434 FTLREGGLIREGYHA

-454 RNISREGK
+454 RGISREGK
-462 GWIARLEQEEKER
+462 GWIARLELEEKER
-475 TGISTLKVRFNRVF
+475 TGISTLKVRYNRVF
-489 GYYIEVTRSHLERV
+489 GYYIEVTRSHLGRV
-503 PEDYQRKQT
+503 PDDYQRKQT
-512 LANAERF
+512 LANAERY

-532 GAEDKV
+532 GAEDRV
-538 VQIEYDLFQKV
+538 VEIEYDLFQEI
-549 RRQVAEQGQRIQA
+549 RRQVALQGQRIQS
-562 TADKVAALDVLLG
+562 TADRVAVLDVLLG

-588 VMDESTELQI
+588 IMDESTELLI
-598 EDGRHPVIETMNL
+598 EEGRHPVIETMSL
-611 GERFVAN
+611 GERFVSN
-618 DVHMDTVERQILII
+618 DVHMDTSKRQILII

-664 AQIGIV
+664 AQIGLV

-735 HDNAKVAAKTLF
+735 HDNPRVAAKTLF

-760 RERVQNYN
+760 RERVQNFN

-800 AGLPSA
+800 AGLPA
-806 VIERAKEVL
+806 PVIDRAKEVL
-815 RNLESGEYEAGAPR
+815 RNLESGEYVAGAPR
-829 LARSKLTDKK
+829 LARSIRAGK
-839 TVAPQL
+839 TKEAPQL
-845 GLFDQPDPVRQRIE
+845 GLFEQPDLVRQRIE
-859 EMDVSVLTPLEALN
+859 ALDVSVLTPLEALN

>member
-11 YLEIKSDYP
+11 YLEIKSEHP

-44 ILDITLTARNKGA
+44 ILDITLTSRNKGA
-57 AAEIPLCGIPFHSCQ
+57 AEEIPLCGVPFHSCQ
-72 PYIAKLVQHGHNVA
+72 PYVAKLVQHGHKVA
-86 ICEQVEDPKTA
+86 ICEQVEDPKAA

-126 YLMALTPVDGQRR
+126 YLMALAPNEEDG
-139 VDEKRQVDEKCYGV
+139 CGV

-162 FRVTELLDAESTAG
+162 FRVTEFADPASAAG
-176 EILSRDPAEVLVA
+176 EVLGRDPAEVLLA
-189 EGDAGDQLIDTLQN
+189 EGDGDSPLAKVLLD
-203 SLQGRIVNRLP
+203 SLEGRIINRVP
-214 DWTAAEDRARQ
+214 DWVTADDRARQ
-225 VLLDF
+225 LLQEF
-230 FPDGSLESFGC
+230 FPDGSLEGFGC
-241 KDMPGAIQAAGMVL
+241 ADLPGAIRAAGMILHVL
-255 YYLEETQKGAAS
+255 NETQNGTLS
-267 HLQMLQTYHVRD
+267 HLQSLQTYHVRD

-290 LELTETLHDGGRR
+290 LELTETLHDAGRR
-303 GALIGVM
+303 GSLLGVM
-310 DRTVTAMGA
+310 DRTVTSMGA
-319 RKLRHWMTHPLVD
+319 RKLRHWLTHPLVD
-332 LKRIEERHSAV
+332 LERIAHRHGAV
-343 EELVQ
+343 SEFVA
-348 ESLCRDELR
+348 ESLQRDELR
-357 RTLDDIYDLERL
+357 QLLDGVYDLERL

-386 RISLEKLPQIIDLL
+386 RSSLERLPQISEALR
-400 EQTESPLLTGL
+400 EMKSPLLQSLYRGL
-411 RVSLDPMP
+411 DLLPEVAD
-419 DMVELIASAIVDDPP
+419 LIGRAIVDDPP
-434 FVLREGGLIREGYHV
+434 FVLREGGLIRSCYHA

-454 RNISREGK
+454 RAISRQGK

-475 TGISTLKVRFNRVF
+475 TGIPSLKVRYNRVF
-489 GYYIEVTRSHLERV
+489 GYYIEVTRSHLARV
-503 PEDYQRKQT
+503 PDDYQRKQT

-532 GAEDKV
+532 GAEERV
-538 VQIEYDLFQKV
+538 VEIEYDLFQEV
-549 RRQVAEQGQRIQA
+549 RREVAGQGARIQA
-562 TADKVAALDVLLG
+562 TADVIATLDVLLG
-575 LADLAHERNYCRP
+575 LADLAHERNYCLP
-588 VMDESTELQI
+588 EMDESTELQI
-598 EDGRHPVIETMNL
+598 EEGRHPVIEAMSL

-618 DVHMDTVERQILII
+618 DVDMNTAERQILII

-645 QVALLV
+645 QVALIV

-656 GSLLPAKK
+656 GSLIPARK
-664 AQIGIV
+664 ARIGLV

-705 PRSLIVLDEIGRGT
+705 ARSLIVLDEIGRGT
-719 STFDGVSIAW
+719 STFDGISIAW

-735 HDNAKVAAKTLF
+735 HDHAPVAARTLF

-760 RERVQNYN
+760 RERVKNYN

-800 AGLPSA
+800 AGLPQV
-806 VIERAKEVL
+806 VIDRAKEVL
-815 RNLESGEYEAGAPR
+815 HNLESGEYEAGAPR
-829 LARSKLTDKK
+829 LARSKKPNRTKG
-839 TVAPQL
+839 TPQL
-845 GLFDQPDPVRQRIE
+845 GLFEQPDPLRQRLE
-859 EMDVSVLTPLEALN
+859 EVDVSVLTPLEALN
-873 LLDELKKML
+873 LLDELRKML

>member
-1 MAKTTPMMQQ
+1 MAKMTPMMKQ
-11 YLEIKSDYP
+11 YLEIKADYP

-35 MEDAVVASR
+35 MDDAVVAAR
-44 ILDITLTARNKGA
+44 VLDITLTSRNKGA
-57 AAEIPLCGIPFHSCQ
+57 AEEIPLCGIPFHSAQ
-72 PYIAKLVQHGHNVA
+72 PYVAKLVQNGHNVA
-86 ICEQVEDPKTA
+86 ICEQVEDPKTT
-97 KGIVKRAV
+97 KGIVKREV

-126 YLMALTPVDGQRR
+126 YLMSISPLGPD
-139 VDEKRQVDEKCYGV
+139 CYGL

-162 FRVTELLDAESTAG
+162 FRVAELSDVESTAG

-189 EGDAGDQLIDTLQN
+189 EGLSGDQLIETLQN
-203 SLQGRIVNRLP
+203 ILPGRIVNRLP
-214 DWTAAEDRARQ
+214 DWASAEDRASQ
-225 VLLDF
+225 VLLEF
-230 FPDGSLESFGC
+230 FPGSSLESFGC
-241 KDMPGAIQAAGMVL
+241 QGMSAAIQAAGMVL

-267 HLQMLQTYHVRD
+267 HLQPLQTYHVRD

-303 GALIGVM
+303 GSLLGVM

-319 RKLRHWMTHPLVD
+319 RKLRHWLTHPLVD
-332 LKRIEERHSAV
+332 LSRIDERHCAV
-343 EELVQ
+343 EELVR
-348 ESLCRDELR
+348 ESLCRDDLR
-357 RTLDDIYDLERL
+357 QSLDEVYDLERL

-376 TGNAKDLAAL
+376 TGNAKDLSAL
-386 RISLEKLPQIIDLL
+386 RKSLEKLPQIIDLL
-400 EQTESPLLTGL
+400 GQVSSPLLTDL
-411 RVSLDPMP
+411 RNTLDSLPE
-419 DMVELIASAIVDDPP
+419 MVELIARAIVDDPP
-434 FVLREGGLIREGYHV
+434 FVMREGGLIRDGYHA

-454 RNISREGK
+454 RTISREGK
-462 GWIARLEQEEKER
+462 GWIVRLEQEEKER
-475 TGISTLKVRFNRVF
+475 TGIPSLKVRYNKVF
-489 GYYIEVTRSHLERV
+489 GYYIEVTRSYLERV

-532 GAEDKV
+532 GAEERV
-538 VQIEYDLFQKV
+538 VEIEYDLFQDV
-549 RRQVAEQGQRIQA
+549 RRQVAAQGQRIQT
-562 TADKVAALDVLLG
+562 TADKVAVLDVLLG
-575 LADLAHERNYCRP
+575 LADLAHEHNYCRP
-588 VMDESTELQI
+588 VMDETTELLI

-618 DVHMDTVERQILII
+618 DVHMDTSERQILII
-632 TGPNMAGKSTFMR
+632 TGPNMAGKSTYMR

-735 HDNAKVAAKTLF
+735 HDNDKVAAKTLF

-768 VAVKEWNDQI
+768 VAVKEWDDQI

-800 AGLPSA
+800 AGLPVA
-806 VIERAKEVL
+806 VIKRAKEVL
-815 RNLESGEYEAGAPR
+815 HNLESGEYVAGAPR
-829 LARSKLTDKK
+829 LARSRDSEKK
-839 TVAPQL
+839 MTTPQL
-845 GLFDQPDPVRQRIE
+845 GLFEQPDQIRQRIE

-873 LLDELKKML
+873 LLDQLKKML